1 MGILTNKQDIS
12 LEINKPFELE
22 KKCDDVDERL
32 ARVPRSA
39 KTNDRCKKRSILSNS
54 EIDEILN
61 AIFGDCIK

>member
-12 LEINKPFELE
+12 PEINEPFELE

-32 ARVPRSA
+32 ARVSKSA
-39 KTNDRCKKRSILSNS
+39 KTKDRCKKRSILSNF